1 MAQELGN
8 TGSFGAAIGGSGALT
23 AALEKRGMDAGL
35 LDQVSPTAPSG
46 PSEVAP
52 GIPADAG
59 GGIPQP
65 AAPQAPQASQQ
76 PEQAF
81 RSAEM
86 SIALKALNG
95 VVSTESK
102 IAKALLGLGG

>member
-52 GIPADAG
+52 GIPANVGGG

-65 AAPQAPQASQQ
+65 QAPA
-76 PEQAF
+76 PEAAAQGPIF
-81 RSAEM
+81 RSGEM
-86 SIALKALNG
+86 EIALKALNG